1 MWYYLPEWLKWW
13 KGRPKPPVLTE
24 DQSLSEMIK
33 RRAIEQEAVIE
44 RKETELLPDP
54 VGDE

>member
-13 KGRPKPPVLTE
+13 KGRPTPLTE